1 MSPSPSVPVTE
12 VVEVTTPATNRP
24 TISWGSV
31 IAGML
36 TAIAVQIALAELCIA
51 AGLAMYA
58 PFDPGSAEAS
68 TLAMGTIIAWLICAL
83 AGLFVGG
90 WVAGRLAHYH
100 SQMIAGLHGVL
111 VWATGAVIT
120 AVLVTSAVGMLVGG
134 TAKLVGDGV
143 QAAASGAQAVVPAVA
158 EIAAPSWDAIK
169 RQVDEAASKATASAQ
184 AGTLDNRLAEAS
196 RLGDLMTRFFTRD
209 ENQRLNQAEQDEL
222 ATVLAAQVGISREA
236 AVKTL
241 AQWRSSWDATVARY
255 ETAVAEAKDKAAKAA
270 VAAKNYTATAAA
282 MAFALMLVGFFAAM
296 FGGVCGSMVYRKYGD
311 TDGIGAVQVRKTATS
326 FG

>member
-1 MSPSPSVPVTE
+1 MSPSPSIPVTE
-12 VVEVTTPATNRP
+12 VVEVTPTNRP

-36 TAIAVQIALAELCIA
+36 TAIAVQLALAELCIA

-58 PFDPGSAEAS
+58 PFDPNGAEAS

-83 AGLFVGG
+83 AGLFLGG

-100 SQMIAGLHGVL
+100 SSMIAGLHGVL
-111 VWATGAVIT
+111 VWATGAVVT
-120 AVLVTSAVGMLVGG
+120 AVLVTTAIGMVVGG

-143 QAAASGAQAVVPAVA
+143 QAAASGAQAVAPAVA
-158 EIAAPSWDAIK
+158 EIAAPTWDAIR
-169 RQVDEAASKATASAQ
+169 RQVDEAASKAGAAAQ

-196 RLGDLMTRFFTRD
+196 RMGDLMTRFFTRD
-209 ENQRLNQAEQDEL
+209 ENQRLSQAEQDEL

-255 ETAVAEAKDKAAKAA
+255 DTAVAEAKDKAAKAA

-296 FGGVCGSMVYRKYGD
+296 FGGVCGSMIYRKYGD
-311 TDGIGAVQVRKTATS
+311 TADLGPVQVRKTATS